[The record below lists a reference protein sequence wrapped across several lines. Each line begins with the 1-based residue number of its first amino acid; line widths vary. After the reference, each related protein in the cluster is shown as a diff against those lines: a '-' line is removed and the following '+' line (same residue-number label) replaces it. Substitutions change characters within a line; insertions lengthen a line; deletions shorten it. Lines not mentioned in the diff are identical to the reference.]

1 MSWLANYLVTLF
13 ILSGMIEL
21 LEKIVHGKEPSEN
34 PFPKLGDKVIEF
46 LGLTDGPNIPCKER
60 KGTQLLSIIIL
71 YLYLSPALGLIQ
83 GFLLTF
89 FHKTSKVYFF

>member
-1 MSWLANYLVTLF
+1 MDQIYRAKSA
-13 ILSGMIEL
+13 
-21 LEKIVHGKEPSEN
+21 KVHN
-34 PFPKLGDKVIEF
+34 
-46 LGLTDGPNIPCKER
+46 
-60 KGTQLLSIIIL
+60 IIL